1 MDPSRDNSSDTPA
14 DRIAGEGKAPRIPPI
29 IQPAA
34 KVPPPIPTSPPRPVQ
49 PAVLGKPLPFGAQ
62 SRSLLT
68 VEELERFKNLL
79 VFARSTVEGYYSGK
93 HKSPFRGSSAE
104 FADYKEYVA
113 GDDVARLDW
122 RAYGRSRRLY
132 VRQFEE
138 ETDMVAYLLVDTS
151 ASMRYAGEKRQPKY
165 FLAAKI
171 AAALA
176 YLMIKQ
182 GDKAS
187 LVLFADKVN
196 QFLPP
201 GGTRRHL
208 HRLVTDLEQVR
219 PAATTGIA
227 QAIDECHAIFKK
239 RGRIVVI
246 SDFLDDTGEL
256 FEALGQFLHRKY
268 EILLLH
274 VVDPDELNLP
284 DFTVAKFVDM
294 ETDEQ
299 VQVDPEE
306 IRASYRQN
314 MKHFIDDLAREADLR
329 QISHALVDTRNPY
342 LHAIEAYLGF
352 RGANMLFRT

>member
-1 MDPSRDNSSDTPA
+1 MDPPRDNSSDAPKERA
-14 DRIAGEGKAPRIPPI
+14 AGTGNIPRVPPVI
-29 IQPAA
+29 HSVPSNPAA
-34 KVPPPIPTSPPRPVQ
+34 TPPQSARPVQ
-49 PAVLGKPLPFGAQ
+49 PTVLGKPLQYGTQ

-79 VFARSTVEGYYSGK
+79 VFAKSAVEGYYAGK

-227 QAIDECHAIFKK
+227 QAINECQAIFKK
-239 RGRIVVI
+239 RGRIVVL

-284 DFTVAKFVDM
+284 AFTEAKFVDM
-294 ETDEQ
+294 ETEEQ

-306 IRASYRQN
+306 IRAAYRQN
-314 MKHFIDDLAREADLR
+314 MKRSIDD
-329 QISHALVDTRNPY
+329 
-342 LHAIEAYLGF
+342 
-352 RGANMLFRT
+352 